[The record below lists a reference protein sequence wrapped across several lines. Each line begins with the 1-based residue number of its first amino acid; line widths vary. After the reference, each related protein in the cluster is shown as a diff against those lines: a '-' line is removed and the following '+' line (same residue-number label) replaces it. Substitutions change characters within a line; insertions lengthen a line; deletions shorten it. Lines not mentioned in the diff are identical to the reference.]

1 MGGAM
6 DEKLAR
12 MAALAGQNEE
22 IAEKLD
28 KVLTGPNDRA
38 YVLCSYSD
46 CKLHL
51 DGRCTIYT
59 VLDVP
64 RMKTGQP
71 CSSYERFQPA
81 EG

>member
-1 MGGAM
+1 M

-12 MAALAGQNEE
+12 IAALAGSSAE
-22 IAEKLD
+22 IADKLD
-28 KVLTGPNDRA
+28 NVLTGPNDRA
-38 YVLCSYSD
+38 YLVCSYSD

-51 DGRCTIYT
+51 NGRCTIYT

-71 CSSYERFQPA
+71 CSSYEKLQPA

>member
-1 MGGAM
+1 M

-12 MAALAGQNEE
+12 IAALAGGNDE

-38 YVLCSYSD
+38 YVICSYAD
-46 CKLHL
+46 CKLHFK
-51 DGRCTIYT
+51 GHCTIYT

-64 RMKTGQP
+64 RMKTDGP
-71 CSSYERFQPA
+71 CKSYERFQPA

>member
-1 MGGAM
+1 M

-12 MAALAGQNEE
+12 IAALASSSDE
-22 IAEKLD
+22 IADKLD
-28 KVLTGPNDRA
+28 NVLTGPNDRA
-38 YVLCSYSD
+38 YLVCSYSD

-51 DGRCTIYT
+51 NGRCTIYT

-71 CSSYERFQPA
+71 CSSYEKLQPA

>member
-1 MGGAM
+1 M

-12 MAALAGQNEE
+12 MAALAGSNEE

-28 KVLTGPNDRA
+28 AVLAGPNDRA
-38 YVLCSYSD
+38 YLVCGYAD

-51 DGRCTIYT
+51 NGRCTIYT

-64 RMKTGQP
+64 RMKSGAP
-71 CSSYERFQPA
+71 CKSYERSSSP
-81 EG
+81 EN

>member
-1 MGGAM
+1 M

-12 MAALAGQNEE
+12 IAALAGSSDE
-22 IAEKLD
+22 IADKLD
-28 KVLTGPNDRA
+28 NVLTGPNDRA
-38 YVLCSYSD
+38 YLVCSYSD

-51 DGRCTIYT
+51 NGRCTIYT

-64 RMKTGQP
+64 RMRTGQP
-71 CSSYERFQPA
+71 CSSYVKLQPA

>member
-1 MGGAM
+1 M
-6 DEKLAR
+6 DEKTEQ
-12 MAALAGQNEE
+12 MAALAGTNSA

-28 KVLTGPNDRA
+28 QMLTGPNDRA
-38 YVLCSYSD
+38 YVVCSFED

-51 DGRCTIYT
+51 KGRCTIYT

-71 CSSYERFQPA
+71 CNGYEKYQAA
-81 EG
+81 ES